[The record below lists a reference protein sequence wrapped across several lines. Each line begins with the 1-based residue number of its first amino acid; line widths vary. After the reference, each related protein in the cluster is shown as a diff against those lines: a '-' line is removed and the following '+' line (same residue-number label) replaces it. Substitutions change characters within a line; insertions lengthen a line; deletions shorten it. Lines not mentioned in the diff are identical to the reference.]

1 MATVKSLDK
10 ATRRCHWAANPCRA
24 LVRFRGPLHRL
35 GFWDAGPFAFW
46 GGGKKTGEGAPRG
59 ETDFCRHVE
68 FDLDAVFENREEY
81 HR

>member
-1 MATVKSLDK
+1 MATAKSLDK

-46 GGGKKTGEGAPRG
+46 GGGEEDWRG
-59 ETDFCRHVE
+59 GSKGG
-68 FDLDAVFENREEY
+68 NRLLPA
-81 HR
+81 RRIRS